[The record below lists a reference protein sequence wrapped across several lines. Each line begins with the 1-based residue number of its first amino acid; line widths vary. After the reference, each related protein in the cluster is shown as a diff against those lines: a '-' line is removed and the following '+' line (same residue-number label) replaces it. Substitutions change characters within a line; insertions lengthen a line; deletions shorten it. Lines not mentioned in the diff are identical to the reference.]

1 MSATSFLS
9 PSGAD
14 PSLGGPL
21 RTPIDELHRAAGAE
35 TVERDGWRIARYPA
49 ASGAALWAADASDLG
64 KLELRGSP
72 PAIDR
77 ATGGLALGES
87 RREGDARCARLTPGR
102 ALVLCPAAATGE
114 RLRALGP
121 AALDLTCAWAAV
133 RLGGAAR
140 RDLFA
145 RISGLDARPDRFP
158 AGRVMLGSV
167 ARCPAI
173 VVHEESAT
181 LLVLVAWEYGAYLWE
196 TLHDAGAPLGVS
208 AVTDPG
214 RAA

>member
-9 PSGAD
+9 PGGAD
-14 PSLGGPL
+14 PSLGAPL
-21 RTPIDELHRAAGAE
+21 RTPIDELHRDAGADLI
-35 TVERDGWRIARYPA
+35 ERDGWRIARYPA
-49 ASGAALWAADASDLG
+49 ADAAAWAADASDLG
-64 KLELRGSP
+64 KLELRGSTSE
-72 PAIDR
+72 IDR
-77 ATGGLALGES
+77 MTGGLALGES
-87 RREGDARCARLTPGR
+87 RVESCVRVARLTPVR
-102 ALVLCPAAATGE
+102 ALVVCDATVTPGQ
-114 RLRALGP
+114 LRALGP

-158 AGRVMLGSV
+158 PGRLMLGSV

-173 VVHEESAT
+173 VVHEQPAT

-196 TLHDAGAPLGVS
+196 TLHDAGAPLGVA

-214 RAA
+214 RLP